1 MAHPIDGIIF
11 FKQLNDKRIIK
22 INSSRIFNQ
31 QGVLGIKEIAKGVLF
46 VETINNEGSF
56 VCSYD
61 KKGNIKS
68 KRLLVPDNQKVF
80 NSENFPKE
88 QKFNSQIDQEEYFI
102 PLELNL
108 INTGAGYFIFDQNL
122 DLYSFTDEFDLSSTG
137 QNLLSI
143 FEKNLTILIQ

>member
-11 FKQLNDKRIIK
+11 FKLLNDKRIIK
-22 INSSRIFNQ
+22 INSSRIFNKL
-31 QGVLGIKEIAKGVLF
+31 GVLGIKEIAKGVLF

-68 KRLLVPDNQKVF
+68 KRLLIPDNQKVF

-88 QKFNSQIDQEEYFI
+88 Q
-102 PLELNL
+102 
-108 INTGAGYFIFDQNL
+108 
-122 DLYSFTDEFDLSSTG
+122 
-137 QNLLSI
+137 
-143 FEKNLTILIQ
+143 